1 MIKKYVMIV
10 AVLLVI
16 LMFTSTSTASF
27 GSYEGNV
34 YEMLREK
41 FQKDSAIKNM
51 FDKLSQVISDQKD
64 SMSIDTDDEDDE
76 DDDGNDGE
84 YDDGEHDGDPDDQKE
99 DGLLPKIWVLDG
111 EKTPH
116 EGNYTD
122 EGDDENIT
130 NTIDHPSGDGV
141 VVWDNGTVNP
151 DGNVNATNGITIGEG
166 EWTVEHD
173 GEGGT
178 LERFVEIVMECDE
191 KLGALLQWV
200 IDGSTDGNGFFS
212 GSTWIA
218 GEDTKAD
225 GVVEGGSVGTPGVDN
240 DDVVVLTD
248 DG

>member
-1 MIKKYVMIV
+1 
-10 AVLLVI
+10 
-16 LMFTSTSTASF
+16 MFTSTSTASF

-34 YEMLREK
+34 YETLREK
-41 FQKDSAIKNM
+41 FQKNSAIKNI
-51 FDKLSQVISDQKD
+51 FDKLSQVVSDQKD
-64 SMSIDTDDEDDE
+64 SMSVDTDDDDD

-84 YDDGEHDGDPDDQKE
+84 YDDGEHDDDPDDQKE
-99 DGLLPKIWVLDG
+99 GGLLPKMWVLDG

-130 NTIDHPSGDGV
+130 NTIDHPGGDGV
-141 VVWDNGTVNP
+141 VVWGNGTVNP

-178 LERFVEIVMECDE
+178 LERFVKIVTERNV
-191 KLGALLQWV
+191 KLGALLQRV
-200 IDGSTDGNGFFS
+200 IERTVSTDGNGFFS
-212 GSTWIA
+212 ESTWIA
-218 GEDTKAD
+218 GEGTKAD